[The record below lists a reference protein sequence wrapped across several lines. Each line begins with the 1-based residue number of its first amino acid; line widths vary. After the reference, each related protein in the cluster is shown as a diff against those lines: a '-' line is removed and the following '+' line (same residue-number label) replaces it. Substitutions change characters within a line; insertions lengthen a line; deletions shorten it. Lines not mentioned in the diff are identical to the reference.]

1 MSDMKQEV
9 PNPTAA
15 AYASTPAQTAT
26 PDFASQLAELK
37 EEDRCLAQLF
47 AQARKTMKPTSLI
60 LLLLVSKL
68 TGQEL
73 SSSAYGVYGD
83 AKTVTDVVTTAA
95 SKTLTSAT
103 GFAGCQIGMDV
114 HVAGPSSGPLLTAVT
129 ACASNSLTIR
139 DAAKTAESGLSAT
152 YGHNDTAAL
161 QNAINAAAGKT
172 LHILRPIGKYW
183 TDPLKIPSN
192 SRIVLDGVT
201 IRARGGF
208 SESQCLISIQNAMN
222 VTILGNGSI
231 FEMPKQ
237 EYTSGEHR
245 HCLAMRGVNGV
256 LIDGITCAGSGGD
269 GFYIGSSG
277 SVLSS
282 NLVLQNSVADD
293 SRRQG
298 LSIISGRN
306 VTVQDSTFKR
316 TRGTDPQYGIDIEPN
331 DSTDVLQGIRLFRV
345 STSDNAGAGIG
356 LSLFPLNNTSAP
368 VDITITDAHDS
379 GSLVGFTAQCNWS
392 TGVSGVSGLVLLD
405 NFRAESSQYFG
416 IYLKAYQVSCPHMTI
431 RSTALSD
438 VYTVAAGGQAIGLN
452 RDSGGTEAMGNV
464 DFNDLTISDT
474 RSKGI
479 ADYFLF
485 HDGSGKGFASMAIAN
500 PHFSGAT
507 NPSIPSNWSTMT
519 TSPSLSVSTPPA
531 PATPSPDNG
540 AQNVSRIPTLSWS
553 ASTGASSYTLYGGV
567 SATALSP
574 VTTTTTTSYRPG
586 TLSPSTRYYWK
597 VVAAN
602 TAGNTSSP
610 VWSFTTIR

>member
-1 MSDMKQEV
+1 MKS
-9 PNPTAA
+9 A
-15 AYASTPAQTAT
+15 
-26 PDFASQLAELK
+26 
-37 EEDRCLAQLF
+37 
-47 AQARKTMKPTSLI
+47 SLI
-60 LLLLVSKL
+60 LLSLVSTL

-73 SSSAYGVYGD
+73 LSSAYGVYGD
-83 AKTVTDVVTTAA
+83 AKTVTDVVSTAA
-95 SKTLTSAT
+95 SNTLTSAT
-103 GFAGCQIGMDV
+103 GFAACQIGMDV

-139 DAAKTAESGLSAT
+139 DAAKTTESGLSAT

-161 QNAINAAAGKT
+161 QNAINAGAGKT
-172 LHILRPIGKYW
+172 LHILRPLGKYW

-208 SESQCLISIQNAMN
+208 SEAQCLMSIQNAVN
-222 VTILGNGSI
+222 VTILGNGST

-245 HCLAMRGVNGV
+245 HCLALRGVNGG
-256 LIDGITCAGSGGD
+256 LIDGVTCTGSGGD

-293 SRRQG
+293 NRRQG

-306 VTVQDSTFKR
+306 ITVQDSTFKR

-368 VDITITDAHDS
+368 VDITITDGHDS
-379 GSLVGFTAQCNWS
+379 GSLVGLTAQCNWS
-392 TGVSGVSGLVLLD
+392 TGVSGVSGLVVLD

-416 IYLKAYQVSCPHMTI
+416 IYLKAYQVSCPHMAI
-431 RSTALSD
+431 RSATLSN
-438 VYTVAAGGQAIGLN
+438 VYTVAAGGQAIGLT

-464 DFNDLTISDT
+464 DFNDVTISDS
-474 RSKGI
+474 RSNGI

-485 HDGSGKGFASMAIAN
+485 YDVSGKGFASMAVGN

-507 NPSIPSNWSTMT
+507 KPSNPSNWSIITK
-519 TSPSLSVSTPPA
+519 SPSPSPSVSAPPA
-531 PATPSPDNG
+531 PATPSPGNG
-540 AQNVSRIPTLSWS
+540 VQSVSRTPALSWS
-553 ASTGASSYTLYGGV
+553 ASAGAASYTVYGGV

-574 VTTTTTTSYRPG
+574 IATTTTTSYKPG

-597 VVAAN
+597 VIAAN
-602 TAGNTSSP
+602 SGGNTSSP
-610 VWSFTTIR
+610 VWSFTTTK